1 MAVYY
6 LDTSALAKR
15 YVQEVGTAW
24 VLELTD
30 PVSGH
35 DIYVVR
41 ITGPEM
47 VAAFFRK
54 VRTGEATLV
63 DASRAVDNFK
73 ADFGNQYQIV
83 EVTAGLADRAMVL
96 AQRHALR
103 GYDAV
108 QLAAAFE
115 LHTLRNTMRL
125 RPLTFISADT
135 NLIRAAELERLIADD
150 PNNHT

>member
-1 MAVYY
+1 V
-6 LDTSALAKR
+6 KR

-24 VLELTD
+24 VSRITE
-30 PVSGH
+30 PVAGH

-54 VRTGEATLV
+54 VRTGEVILG
-63 DASRAVDNFK
+63 DASRSVDNFK
-73 ADFGNQYQIV
+73 ADFGSQYQVV
-83 EVTAGLADRAMVL
+83 EVTAGLADRAMDL
-96 AQRHALR
+96 AQRHSLR

-115 LHTLRNTMRL
+115 LQMIRNQMRL
-125 RPLTFISADT
+125 QPLTFISADVAL
-135 NLIRAAELERLIADD
+135 NNIAKSERLVADN
-150 PNNHT
+150 PNAHP